1 MATAQVIADEIS
13 RIGGI
18 PPSTVRTIARRLGEA
33 SLLPRGGRGKPPQ
46 ELSARDCARL
56 IVGTMRIVDGIDGA
70 AARVDQLVNDVER
83 LRGRGKVSLGTGD
96 FDIPEMSIVE
106 PGSFVDQLASLIRR
120 LCTDEKALLTS
131 GVSAV
136 GLTSGSPGLWG
147 WVELRGHGVPS
158 FEDGPQLSQASG
170 KIRVIFGRRDFDPRG
185 LTREVRITS
194 EALGEIAAAC
204 DLGEPLTKGQRVR
217 RGAHLWGGPRRG

>member
-1 MATAQVIADEIS
+1 MATAQEIADEMS

-33 SLLPRGGRGKPPQ
+33 SLLPRGGRGKSPQ

-56 IVGTMRIVDGIDGA
+56 VVGTMRITDGIDGA
-70 AARVDQLVNDVER
+70 AARVDKLVNDVER
-83 LRGRGKVSLGTGD
+83 LRSPGKVSLGID
-96 FDIPEMSIVE
+96 YDLPKVPIVE

-136 GLTSGSPGLWG
+136 GLTSGLAGLWG
-147 WVELRGHGVPS
+147 WLELRGYGEPS
-158 FEDGPQLSQASG
+158 FEDSPQLSQASG
-170 KIRVIFGRRDFDPRG
+170 KIRVIFGRRDFDYRG

-194 EALGEIAAAC
+194 EALCEIAAAWR
-204 DLGEPLTKGQRVR
+204 LGQPPPEGQRMH
-217 RGAHLWGGPRRG
+217 RGPHRWGGPKRG